1 MANFIVWLVTPFV
14 IMVIMLMACGVLIFH
29 FICRLFKHDR
39 NW

>member
-1 MANFIVWLVTPFV
+1 MANFIVWLFTPLV